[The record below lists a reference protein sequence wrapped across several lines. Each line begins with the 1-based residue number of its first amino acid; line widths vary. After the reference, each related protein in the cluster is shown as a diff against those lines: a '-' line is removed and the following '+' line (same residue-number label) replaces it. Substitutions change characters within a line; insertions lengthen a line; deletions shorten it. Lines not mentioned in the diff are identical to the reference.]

1 MIDSG
6 PTWQQRVSALAVELG
21 RAPVL
26 AELLSLAAK
35 HRMTEAEIAAQ
46 RDSFVRA
53 EMGFGSD
60 ADEAAFRAALEAGDT
75 EALSRLEAASQAR
88 MAAYDRIKG
97 K

>member
-1 MIDSG
+1 MIDSQ

-26 AELLSLAAK
+26 AELLPLAAK